1 MSKVIMS
8 NGGFTVELLK
18 LNVFQ
23 RVEGNTTNPC
33 IRNLS
38 CLLSQHR
45 EQRQTLTTHNTNR
58 HCLVRFYTL
67 VGQPLSC

>member
-33 IRNLS
+33 IGNFT
-38 CLLSQHR
+38 
-45 EQRQTLTTHNTNR
+45 RQNSLYEHALGVYR
-58 HCLVRFYTL
+58 
-67 VGQPLSC
+67 